1 MRPWPFVRAICLGFL
16 LSSLLLPF
24 EALVVTLQ
32 ARRAFLSQAV
42 LVVFGNSEKFL
53 GGRSR
58 RQIIRTHKNPVL
70 APLQLLL
77 HSLAGD
83 GRGLG
88 GSLHGWNEDA
98 VQRTIGKQVAWFQQV
113 LLQSFSSVLFGR
125 QLIQIIGRF
134 FASRL
139 G

>member
-1 MRPWPFVRAICLGFL
+1 MRPWLFDRALCLRFL

-24 EALVVTLQ
+24 EAFVVTLQ
-32 ARRAFLSQAV
+32 GRKAFLFQAV

-58 RQIIRTHKNPVL
+58 RQIVRTHKNPVL

-77 HSLAGD
+77 HSLAWD
-83 GRGLG
+83 GRGPG

-98 VQRTIGKQVAWFQQV
+98 V
-113 LLQSFSSVLFGR
+113 
-125 QLIQIIGRF
+125 
-134 FASRL
+134 
-139 G
+139 